1 MRYSLNIKMKNIY
14 YFILFIFFSE
24 LSTNIVFA
32 QDSILFSLPNG
43 VSTHL
48 ILENSGVLPFDLQT
62 KFPTIKA
69 YKARNIFFPKTDFRI
84 QNFNGQWEIY
94 MIKGD
99 SITKFLKNKEGIWD
113 KEIQDEFNEE
123 LNCFTNPKTK
133 EKELSK
139 SSYSLPDDSL
149 RIYRLAL
156 STTGEFSDFHGGN
169 MPKVFSV
176 LVGMV
181 NLINAVFERDL
192 GIRFTLVNQSDDLIF
207 QYANADP
214 FTQGNESSQ
223 NQQLLDRLIGNDY
236 YDIGHVVG
244 GLKSVSIGKIGSIC
258 QKGEKGMGVSTS
270 LIPEGIS
277 FIFDYFSHELAHQL
291 GGNHT
296 FNSIICNNQRNPQT
310 AWEPGSGISI
320 LGYPGLCASDNLASH
335 VLPHF
340 HSGSTEEIINLLL
353 SKEYKN
359 CGEKLPFKRNHKGV
373 VDLIDYNL
381 PRNTPFLLNPNMDNF
396 GEWFSWESMDLGNAL
411 PINDIKGSSPNISMT
426 ALKNKAIRYFPA
438 LDSLVKSTFEPGVIL
453 ADYGRN
459 INLRLTRRDSLK
471 IDWHSFSLRVNSN
484 AGPLTVI
491 LPKEDLINEGDLPVL
506 VEWNPAN
513 TFLPP
518 VDADKVDI
526 FLVDIFNP
534 DSIIYL
540 QRNIPNLGRISIY
553 LPLHLPSSTYKIG
566 VKGANKL
573 FFNIS
578 QGKIKFQKKEAVF
591 LNPMFNKPLFTC
603 GNEINFNWD
612 LSTLPKT
619 FFPLSLKLKEIPGWK
634 FTWNDKVLIEPENIS
649 LGAFSLPDRPIIPIY
664 GTTLQITLSNK
675 EFNFP
680 IEWVAYPKKEIK
692 IENITPVQK
701 AEIFELNPLFS
712 WKSDAKSDWYQVE
725 ISDHA
730 TFDFLLDSMVTTENA
745 TFSNL
750 KFESGK
756 QYFWRVKYVN
766 ILCGKV
772 NSEVFS
778 FTVANS
784 ICKGWIS
791 IDSIR
796 LNQIPFRQSNLILEQ
811 KGTLTDISELWVSL
825 NISNWEQVKIYVKS
839 PAGKKIQLDFPFN
852 CLKTSQWQYLK
863 FTKNNT
869 TVRPCLIGDTLVIPD
884 FYKLT
889 ELKGELIN
897 GLWQLIFE
905 GVNQVGTIG
914 NWGIKGCVIDK
925 ITGLNNLNLDKP
937 LTQIFP
943 NPSSEMSVN
952 MIFQKNEEA
961 KIILWDI
968 LGKKM
973 GEWKKDP
980 FYKKLSITDLDI
992 PNGIYFW
999 EISYDNLNRETHK
1012 WIIH

>member
-1 MRYSLNIKMKNIY
+1 MKNIY
-14 YFILFIFFSE
+14 YFFLFIFFSE
-24 LSTNIVFA
+24 LSVNIGFA
-32 QDSILFSLPNG
+32 QDSLFFSSPNG
-43 VSTHL
+43 ISTHL
-48 ILENSGVLPFDLQT
+48 ILENSGVLPYDLQT

-99 SITKFLKNKEGIWD
+99 SVSKVLKNKEGIWE
-113 KEIQDEFNEE
+113 KEIQDDFNEK
-123 LNCFTNPKTK
+123 LNCFTNAKNN
-133 EKELSK
+133 EKNLTK
-139 SSYSLPDDSL
+139 SSYSLPDDTL
-149 RIYRLAL
+149 RIYRLAI

-169 MPKVFSV
+169 MPKVLSV

-192 GIRFTLVNQSDDLIF
+192 GVRFTLVNQSDDLIF

-223 NQQLLDRLIGNDY
+223 NQQLLDRLIGNDH

-244 GLKSVSIGKIGSIC
+244 GLKSVSIGKVGSIC

-270 LIPEGIS
+270 LIPEGVS
-277 FIFDYFSHELAHQL
+277 FVFDYFSHELAHQL

-296 FNSIICNNQRNPQT
+296 FNSVICNNQRNPQT

-340 HSGSTEEIINLLL
+340 HSGSMEEIGNLLI
-353 SKEYKN
+353 SKDYKN
-359 CGEKLPFKRNHKGV
+359 CGVKLPFKRSKLGV
-373 VDLIDYNL
+373 VDIADYDL
-381 PRNTPFLLNPNMDNF
+381 PRNTPFFLDPVMDNF
-396 GEWFSWESMDLGNAL
+396 GEWFSWESIDLGDPLPLNA
-411 PINDIKGSSPNISMT
+411 IKGSSPNIPMIP
-426 ALKNKAIRYFPA
+426 LKNKALRYFPA
-438 LDSLVKSTFEPGVIL
+438 IDSLVKSTFEPGFVL
-453 ADYGRN
+453 ADYDRN
-459 INLRLTRRDSLK
+459 INLRLTRRDVSKL
-471 IDWHSFSLRVNSN
+471 DWHSFSLRVNSN
-484 AGPLTVI
+484 SGPLTVI
-491 LPKEDLINEGDLPVL
+491 FPKEDLVNEGDSPIV

-518 VDADKVDI
+518 VAADKVDI

-534 DSIIYL
+534 DTIIYL
-540 QRNIPNLGRISIY
+540 QRNVPNLGRISVY
-553 LPLHLPSSTYKIG
+553 LPLYLPQSTYKIG
-566 VKGANKL
+566 VKGTNKL
-573 FFNIS
+573 FFNLS

-591 LNPMFNKPLFTC
+591 LNPGFKIPLFTC

-619 FFPLSLKLKEIPGWK
+619 FFPLTLKLKDISGWK
-634 FTWNDKVLIEPENIS
+634 FSWNDKVLLEPENIS
-649 LGAFSLPDRPIIPIY
+649 FQALGLSERPVSNIY
-664 GTTLQITLSNK
+664 GTTLTILSSNK
-675 EFNFP
+675 ELNFP

-692 IENITPVQK
+692 IENITPVHK
-701 AEIFELNPLFS
+701 AEIFDLNPLFS
-712 WKSDAKSDWYQVE
+712 WKSDVKADWYQVE
-725 ISDHA
+725 ISDN
-730 TFDFLLDSMVTTENA
+730 TKFDILLDSMVTTENA
-745 TFSNL
+745 TFSPV

-766 ILCGKV
+766 ILCGKF

-784 ICKGWIS
+784 ICHDWNS

-796 LNQIPFRQSNLILEQ
+796 LNQIPFRQSSLIIEK
-811 KGTLTDISELWVSL
+811 KGTITDISELWVNL
-825 NISNWEQVKIYVKS
+825 NISNWERVKIYLKAPS
-839 PAGKKIQLDFPFN
+839 GKRIQLDFPFN
-852 CLKTSQWQYLK
+852 CLKTGQWQYLK

-869 TVRPCLIGDTLVIPD
+869 DVKPCLMVDTLVIPNSYI
-884 FYKLT
+884 FK
-889 ELKGELIN
+889 ELNGELIN
-897 GLWQLIFE
+897 GLWQLVFE
-905 GVNQVGTIG
+905 GVNQVGNIG
-914 NWGIKGCVIDK
+914 NWGMNGCVIDR
-925 ITGLNNLNLDKP
+925 ITGLNNLNKMEP
-937 LTQIFP
+937 LTYIFP
-943 NPSSEMSVN
+943 NPSNEKAVN
-952 MIFQKNEEA
+952 MIFQKNGEA

-968 LGKKM
+968 YGKKM
-973 GEWKKDP
+973 GEWRKD
-980 FYKKLSITDLDI
+980 YLYNKLFINDLNI
-992 PNGIYFW
+992 SNGVYFW